1 MKKLLTV
8 LLLAGIGQTAF
19 AAGIDVDDA
28 WARSTVQGMSMGGV
42 FMEIENENKADD
54 VLLGGTTPVADKVEI
69 HTHVND
75 NGVMRMREV
84 QGGLPLPANREVALK
99 PGSYH
104 IMLMGLKA
112 PLQEGQK
119 FPLTLKFKK
128 AKPKTV
134 TVEVK
139 TPAQSQMP
147 AQHQSMPH
155 QH

>member
-1 MKKLLTV
+1 MKKLMAA
-8 LLLAGIGQTAF
+8 LLLAGTCQAAF

-28 WARSTVQGMSMGGV
+28 WARTTVQGMNMGGV
-42 FMEIENENKADD
+42 FMALENDGKTDD
-54 VLLGGTTPVADKVEI
+54 VLLGGSTPVAERVEI
-69 HTHVND
+69 HTHIND

-84 QGGLPLPANREVALK
+84 EGGLPLPKGREVVLK

-119 FPLTLKFKK
+119 FPLTLKFKNAK
-128 AKPKTV
+128 AQTV
-134 TVEVK
+134 TVETK
-139 TPAQSQMP
+139 TPAQSQAP
-147 AQHQSMPH
+147 AHHHH